1 MLKKESGVRRML
13 RVAKKKKNAKKI
25 NKVHQDLLNHYGSD
39 ILNSKNFIG
48 TSKNTQHGSMS
59 VLQHSIN
66 VAKYSLLINEKLGIH
81 CKTKDLIRG
90 ALLHDYFLYDWHDK
104 NHVQLYRLHGFH
116 HPATALKR
124 AKEDYNINEIEQNI
138 ILRHMF
144 PLNITLPKYKESWI
158 VSLMDKKCSFKI
170 LGHPKCY
177 LKYLGIRSKG

>member
-1 MLKKESGVRRML
+1 ML

-116 HPATALKR
+116 HPSTALKN
-124 AKEDYNINEIEQNI
+124 ASKEYKLSPREKDI
-138 ILRHMF
+138 IKKHMWPLTIKPPLCREAWVVTTADKYCSLLETLRIH
-144 PLNITLPKYKESWI
+144 KE
-158 VSLMDKKCSFKI
+158 KKK
-170 LGHPKCY
+170 
-177 LKYLGIRSKG
+177 